1 MRPIIPL
8 HVQGS
13 DLKPTVTRSRILP
26 PKHKKAARRWERVG
40 KPKSRSGCGTC
51 KIRRVK
57 CDEARP
63 KCCRCTKGK
72 FDCDGY
78 VDYTTEDS
86 LGSDGAVSSM
96 SSPESSGAST
106 SPETSTDISTISLSR
121 PRRRLSTCIQHDGGS
136 TSRLHVLDYSSLY
149 YEQFLCHA
157 NQSNGI
163 FYYSKTFT
171 SIVLHESLRDKCTR
185 NAIFAIGAF
194 LFAGFLLSQSSVHD
208 STTDL
213 HRQASLQF
221 YNAALTTFR
230 SRMQSSQT
238 ESHTWILHMTL
249 LLTIFELLHGDFDAA
264 DGLWGCAL
272 QVLHPW
278 LETSYSVSIADS
290 DILNRS
296 CGELIGELRP
306 LFAMTGVQTCVML
319 IRHDDPFKRLCP
331 DTYFNENDGSEL
343 FQLLAFLQTN
353 MHQGCTIDVGE
364 LNPIQ
369 TWSTT
374 EAPLLWCVVS

>member
-13 DLKPTVTRSRILP
+13 DLTRTSTSTRSRILP
-26 PKHKKAARRWERVG
+26 VPPKNKKAARRWERQG

-57 CDEARP
+57 CDEAKP
-63 KCCRCTKGK
+63 KCSRCTKGK

-78 VDYTTEDS
+78 IDYTAEDS

-96 SSPESSGAST
+96 SSPETRGAST
-106 SPETSTDISTISLSR
+106 STSPGTSTDTSTTSLSR
-121 PRRRLSTCIQHDGGS
+121 PHDGYS
-136 TSRLHVLDYSSLY
+136 TSRLHALDHNGLY
-149 YEQFLCHA
+149 YQQFQWHA
-157 NQSNGI
+157 NQSHGI
-163 FYYSKTFT
+163 FYYSNTFT
-171 SIVLHESLRDKCTR
+171 SIVLHESLQDECMR
-185 NAIFAIGAF
+185 NAILAIGAF
-194 LFAGFLLSQSSVHD
+194 LYAGFLLSQSSVDD

-238 ESHTWILHMTL
+238 DSYTWILHMTL

-272 QVLHPW
+272 QVLDPW
-278 LETSYSVSIADS
+278 LQISYSVSVADS
-290 DILNRS
+290 DMLNRS
-296 CGELIGELRP
+296 CGETTGELRP
-306 LFAMTGVQTCVML
+306 LFSMTGVQTCVVL
-319 IRHDDPFKRLCP
+319 VRHNNPFN
-331 DTYFNENDGSEL
+331 YEENDDSEL
-343 FQLLAFLQTN
+343 FQLLEFLQTN
-353 MHQGCTIDVGE
+353 MHQDCTVDVGE
-364 LNPIQ
+364 LNPLQ
-369 TWSTT
+369 TWRTT
-374 EAPLLWCVVS
+374 DDPLLWCVVG